1 MKKFLAKV
9 KHFLQK
15 STQSVKGF
23 FQRVFR
29 KIASYKLTTLVL
41 MQLKDKWNFSFKNN
55 KRAAIFKLSAYF
67 ILFGVLTAL
76 CWFIMY
82 FVGTYLHIFI
92 GYRIPLNAMIPVI
105 GILTVFEGVS
115 ILIGLT
121 RSLFFA
127 KDNVVLITYPVK
139 SNILFI
145 SKLIV
150 YYIDALKKS
159 FMMFV
164 PILIGF
170 GIIYGY
176 GVGFYFLIILL
187 DLFYM
192 AVIVLICGLLAI
204 PACYV
209 LRFID
214 KFNFVKIFVALALA
228 GAFIYVSIIV
238 IGIIPSNINLME
250 EYDKFSRSM
259 NNFLF
264 NFSQTFTVLRSI
276 TRMFLG
282 TNDGLSMS
290 YASIYTL
297 LGLAIMIGAIA
308 LLVVGNA
315 YLSKPFYTKMIA
327 TSNISK
333 KPVTKPR
340 KNVRVWNWVS
350 VLKYETL
357 RILRNEKIIIA
368 SLVCIIVMPIVSI
381 LANKIYCSINT
392 RSTGAY
398 YIYVFNFIFVLIV
411 LFSHNTSTS
420 YIYSKDGPSWPVN
433 KTMPINPKVSLPL
446 RLIYNALISLAIIIP
461 ACIIFYNNYKD
472 PMFSLPIMIIT
483 LFILSCFHILL
494 SASYDYSHSK
504 NKDKADIGS
513 EIVTAH
519 EMASLGFGFGITVAF
534 LLIMILFHLTGT
546 VGSNIRLLIISILL
560 LGFELWFFLRK
571 IRLTYQEN

>member
-1 MKKFLAKV
+1 MKKFLAKI

-15 STQSVKGF
+15 SAQSVKGF

-41 MQLKDKWNFSFKNN
+41 MQLKDKWNLSFKNN
-55 KRAAIFKLSAYF
+55 KRAAIFKLSAYLV
-67 ILFGVLTAL
+67 LFAVLTAL
-76 CWFIMY
+76 CWFIM
-82 FVGTYLHIFI
+82 FFIGSYLHIFI

-139 SNILFI
+139 SNTLFI

-214 KFNFVKIFVALALA
+214 KFNFVKIIVALALA

-238 IGIIPSNINLME
+238 IGVIPSNINLME
-250 EYDKFSRSM
+250 EYD
-259 NNFLF
+259 
-264 NFSQTFTVLRSI
+264 
-276 TRMFLG
+276 
-282 TNDGLSMS
+282 
-290 YASIYTL
+290 
-297 LGLAIMIGAIA
+297 
-308 LLVVGNA
+308 
-315 YLSKPFYTKMIA
+315 
-327 TSNISK
+327 
-333 KPVTKPR
+333 
-340 KNVRVWNWVS
+340 
-350 VLKYETL
+350 
-357 RILRNEKIIIA
+357 
-368 SLVCIIVMPIVSI
+368 
-381 LANKIYCSINT
+381 
-392 RSTGAY
+392 
-398 YIYVFNFIFVLIV
+398 
-411 LFSHNTSTS
+411 
-420 YIYSKDGPSWPVN
+420 
-433 KTMPINPKVSLPL
+433 
-446 RLIYNALISLAIIIP
+446 RL
-461 ACIIFYNNYKD
+461 D
-472 PMFSLPIMIIT
+472 
-483 LFILSCFHILL
+483 
-494 SASYDYSHSK
+494 
-504 NKDKADIGS
+504 
-513 EIVTAH
+513 
-519 EMASLGFGFGITVAF
+519 
-534 LLIMILFHLTGT
+534 
-546 VGSNIRLLIISILL
+546 
-560 LGFELWFFLRK
+560 
-571 IRLTYQEN
+571 